1 VKKEAIKKLAIAGIV
16 AGLYLSLTL
25 LFAPISFKAF
35 QIRVSEALTLLPFIF
50 PEAILGLFVGCF
62 IANFFSPFGI
72 IDVVFGSTLTLLAA
86 YLTYLLGK
94 TKKPYLAPIPPI
106 LINGF
111 GVSLYV
117 TLLSKSDT
125 LSFTNFDLRMYLSV
139 SLSIII
145 GEALATYL
153 IGLPLLYALMRLPFL
168 RRIKNEF

>member
-1 VKKEAIKKLAIAGIV
+1 MKREVIRKLAIAGII

-35 QIRVSEALTLLPFIF
+35 QVRVSEALTLLPFIF

-62 IANFFSPFGI
+62 IANLFSPFGI
-72 IDVVFGSTLTLLAA
+72 IDVVFGSSLTLLAA

-94 TKKPYLAPIPPI
+94 TKRPYLAPIPPI

-111 GVSLYV
+111 GVSFYI
-117 TLLSKSDT
+117 TLLSKGSV
-125 LSFTNFDLRMYLSV
+125 LSIANFDLGLYLSI
-139 SLSIII
+139 STSIII
-145 GEALATYL
+145 GELIATYL

-168 RRIKNEF
+168 RRIENEF

>member
-1 VKKEAIKKLAIAGIV
+1 MKKEAIRKLAIAGIV

-111 GVSLYV
+111 GVSFYI
-117 TLLSKSDT
+117 TLLSKSGT